1 VSEAKEEKLENGESA
16 DPFSDEFVEPA
27 DDEIHHEDEGDD
39 RKAEAIGADMV
50 RENVAVEYSNS
61 HRLKRLS
68 PDYRKQ
74 D

>member
-1 VSEAKEEKLENGESA
+1 VPETKEEELENGENA
-16 DPFSDEFVEPA
+16 DPFSDELVEPS
-27 DDEIHHEDEGDD
+27 DDEIHHEDEGYD

-50 RENVAVEYSNS
+50 RENVAVEYSIS

-68 PDYRKQ
+68 PDERKQ